1 MLCAAPLP
9 AQGQTYLLIRHFFL
23 LGDPPSWAWLWAE
36 SFFSGSSPFSS
47 STPLECTPALRP
59 GSPPFIPFL
68 LRRRLLHETS
78 GLPFL
83 SSWAFAGGL
92 TDVEK
97 VRNDTAPLKD
107 CIGNNRGQL
116 QGNVSLEGSKD
127 NSPQTDLDNSLFY

>member
-1 MLCAAPLP
+1 MLSPLP

-23 LGDPPSWAWLWAE
+23 RDPPSWVWLWAE
-36 SFFSGSSPFSS
+36 RLLPRFQPFLFLNPFGMHTCS
-47 STPLECTPALRP
+47 AVP

-97 VRNDTAPLKD
+97 VRNDRGPLKD

-116 QGNVSLEGSKD
+116 QGNLSLEGSKD